1 MPSIVPYFFQSGD
14 QLASTLSSTAF
25 GAAFTSPVP
34 TRVFSRPGCGTIA
47 MSGASPPVTFV
58 TMLASKLL
66 SPVYSTVT
74 PLVLLQSSKT
84 FCRASASE
92 PVIPPAIRTVPPAA
106 ADPPVLPPLLPP
118 SAQPARA
125 NAATPMTARGAIQRR
140 RDIPM

>member
-1 MPSIVPYFFQSGD
+1 MPATPSSAARPTPAEPTGALDRFFEITRRG
-14 QLASTLSSTAF
+14 STIGGEIRGGL
-25 GAAFTSPVP
+25 
-34 TRVFSRPGCGTIA
+34 
-47 MSGASPPVTFV
+47 VTFV